1 MATRPLVHPKI
12 SRTMELESMLD
23 GLSALA
29 VVGLS
34 VCMVRLMT
42 GRAVDTYI
50 GNVMVL
56 GVMLMF

>member
-1 MATRPLVHPKI
+1 MA
-12 SRTMELESMLD
+12 LESLLD
-23 GLSALA
+23 VLSALA
-29 VVGLS
+29 VLGLS

-42 GRAVDTYI
+42 GRAVDTYM